1 MRTALI
7 LSGGGARAAYQVGV
21 LKALSEL
28 LPENTPNPFTIICG
42 TSAGAINAAKL
53 ATEVDDFPKAISGLE
68 DIWANLTSESVH
80 RVDYFTVFKSIAKI
94 LGSFFHSGIAQGKPL
109 SLFDNRPLF
118 YLLKRTIDMSRL
130 NTMITQ
136 ERLHALCINALGYT
150 SGQNISFFQG
160 HPSIEGWKKTR
171 RLGLPTSLQHKHLM
185 ASSAIPAV
193 FPAIRINREYFG
205 DGAVRQSAP
214 LSAPLEMGAEKIL
227 VIGVSGNEDEI
238 ERLPTVH
245 SPSIAQV
252 FGHMLNSAFID
263 AMDED
268 LSILERFNKLA
279 RNMAPEQRKA
289 LNIAPVDV
297 LIIKPTIKFDQ
308 LAQQYEHLLPQSMR
322 FLLSIIGA
330 NRKGSGTSL
339 ASYVLFE
346 KAYCQALIESGYQ
359 DAMRQAD
366 EIRSFLDIEH

>member
-1 MRTALI
+1 
-7 LSGGGARAAYQVGV
+7 
-21 LKALSEL
+21 
-28 LPENTPNPFTIICG
+28 
-42 TSAGAINAAKL
+42 
-53 ATEVDDFPKAISGLE
+53 
-68 DIWANLTSESVH
+68 
-80 RVDYFTVFKSIAKI
+80 
-94 LGSFFHSGIAQGKPL
+94 
-109 SLFDNRPLF
+109 
-118 YLLKRTIDMSRL
+118 
-130 NTMITQ
+130 
-136 ERLHALCINALGYT
+136 
-150 SGQNISFFQG
+150 
-160 HPSIEGWKKTR
+160 
-171 RLGLPTSLQHKHLM
+171 
-185 ASSAIPAV
+185 
-193 FPAIRINREYFG
+193 
-205 DGAVRQSAP
+205 
-214 LSAPLEMGAEKIL
+214 
-227 VIGVSGNEDEI
+227 
-238 ERLPTVH
+238 
-245 SPSIAQV
+245 
-252 FGHMLNSAFID
+252 MLNSAFID